1 MKFKRGLLRNKINWW
16 LALPIWICCA
26 ILGFTITNLYLN
38 PSARVF
44 LDSSYWSSLFQYEEA
59 LRLVHSQYVDRNKSG
74 ITRLSSF
81 AVNGMLSGLDRHSR
95 FFDPEEYKVFNDD
108 THRRYVGI
116 GVMIRKSS
124 NGALITRVF
133 PGSPAEEEGLKI
145 GDIIMV
151 VNGDSVD
158 EKDLD
163 EVSDRIRGHAGT
175 KVELEVKGLK
185 GGIRMIQVI
194 RNQIEVSSVESST
207 LDENGTAYLHLAQF
221 TESSGEEVKELLS
234 KYRNLGMKRIILD
247 LRDNSGG
254 LLTSAIQVVS
264 LFLPTDT
271 LIVRIQGIEKDEGR
285 DFRSGT
291 SGELLNFPIAILVNE
306 GSASASEIVAGAL
319 SKNKRAILVGEKS
332 FGKGSVQTIYPLRK
346 GAGLKLTTA
355 MYYFIDGSTI
365 HETGIEPDYSV
376 PCSEEDEIKLRI
388 QRHAKGMK
396 DYKEYQEILGF
407 EEVEDLQLTTAY
419 SLVCNLNHSEPDQN
433 N

>member
-1 MKFKRGLLRNKINWW
+1 
-16 LALPIWICCA
+16 
-26 ILGFTITNLYLN
+26 
-38 PSARVF
+38 
-44 LDSSYWSSLFQYEEA
+44 
-59 LRLVHSQYVDRNKSG
+59 
-74 ITRLSSF
+74 
-81 AVNGMLSGLDRHSR
+81 MLSGLDRHSR

-163 EVSDRIRGHAGT
+163 EVSDRIRGRAGT

-247 LRDNSGG
+247 LVI
-254 LLTSAIQVVS
+254 TQVVY
-264 LFLPTDT
+264 FQ
-271 LIVRIQGIEKDEGR
+271 VR
-285 DFRSGT
+285 
-291 SGELLNFPIAILVNE
+291 
-306 GSASASEIVAGAL
+306 
-319 SKNKRAILVGEKS
+319 SK
-332 FGKGSVQTIYPLRK
+332 
-346 GAGLKLTTA
+346 
-355 MYYFIDGSTI
+355 
-365 HETGIEPDYSV
+365 
-376 PCSEEDEIKLRI
+376 
-388 QRHAKGMK
+388 
-396 DYKEYQEILGF
+396 
-407 EEVEDLQLTTAY
+407 
-419 SLVCNLNHSEPDQN
+419 
-433 N
+433 

>member
-1 MKFKRGLLRNKINWW
+1 M
-16 LALPIWICCA
+16 
-26 ILGFTITNLYLN
+26 
-38 PSARVF
+38 
-44 LDSSYWSSLFQYEEA
+44 
-59 LRLVHSQYVDRNKSG
+59 
-74 ITRLSSF
+74 
-81 AVNGMLSGLDRHSR
+81 
-95 FFDPEEYKVFNDD
+95 
-108 THRRYVGI
+108 
-116 GVMIRKSS
+116 
-124 NGALITRVF
+124 ITRVF

-163 EVSDRIRGHAGT
+163 EVSDRIRGPEGT

-185 GGIRMIQVI
+185 GGIREIQVI
-194 RNQIEVSSVESST
+194 RNQIEISSVDSST
-207 LDENGTAYLHLAQF
+207 LDVNGTAYLHLAQF
-221 TESSGEEVKELLS
+221 TESSGEEVNELLT

-254 LLTSAIQVVS
+254 LLSSAIQVVS
-264 LFLPTDT
+264 LFSFLRYFNVKNSRHRERRRKRFS
-271 LIVRIQGIEKDEGR
+271 IGYFGR
-285 DFRSGT
+285 AS
-291 SGELLNFPIAILVNE
+291 NFPMAILVNE
-306 GSASASEIVAGAL
+306 GSAGASEIVAGAL

-407 EEVEDLQLTTAY
+407 EEVEDLQLTKAY